1 MKNFFKDESGQ
12 GMVEYGL
19 IIALIAIA
27 VIGALKLLSP
37 AIEDIFGDAQKA
49 LEDSVS
55 TNGGGGTNGGG
66 DGGNG

>member
-27 VIGALKLLSP
+27 VIAALKLLGP
-37 AIEDIFGDAQKA
+37 AVTKIF
-49 LEDSVS
+49 
-55 TNGGGGTNGGG
+55 TNATTELN
-66 DGGNG
+66 NATTPSNP

>member
-27 VIGALKLLSP
+27 VIAALTALGPKISSIFNTAGSKL
-37 AIEDIFGDAQKA
+37 DAA
-49 LEDSVS
+49 
-55 TNGGGGTNGGG
+55 TGGGGGE
-66 DGGNG
+66 